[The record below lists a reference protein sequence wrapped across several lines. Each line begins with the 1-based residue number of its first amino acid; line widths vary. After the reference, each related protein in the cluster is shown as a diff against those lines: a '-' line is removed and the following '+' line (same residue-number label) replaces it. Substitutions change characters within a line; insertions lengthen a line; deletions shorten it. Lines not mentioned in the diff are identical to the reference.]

1 MICTSHQILFGGKIK
16 KNEMDEVCGRGAYWS
31 LMGRP
36 KEGVYFEDLG
46 VDGRIMLKLCVN
58 IYILL
63 IFKVHIFVDLLHI
76 KMDLGVGFG
85 GGGCRD
91 WIDLAQDSD
100 RWRALVNAAMNI
112 RFSLNCSEFLD

>member
-1 MICTSHQILFGGKIK
+1 MTRSFMICTSHQILFGGKIK

-85 GGGCRD
+85 GGVAGTGLIWLR
-91 WIDLAQDSD
+91 IVTGGEHL
-100 RWRALVNAAMNI
+100 
-112 RFSLNCSEFLD
+112 